1 MTLIHDYIL
10 CNKFLE
16 THYDRKVER
25 LQIKLSIQLFEKY
38 GGLQGIRAKRK
49 FVNQQL
55 RLLYAFQKDA
65 YNRQKRRYEMC
76 KRRGNFTCHDRQY
89 IETHTYLNKKYI
101 DARDYYIDLM
111 EAFSNLIDM
120 VVEFDTEEELYED

>member
-1 MTLIHDYIL
+1 
-10 CNKFLE
+10 
-16 THYDRKVER
+16 
-25 LQIKLSIQLFEKY
+25 
-38 GGLQGIRAKRK
+38 
-49 FVNQQL
+49 
-55 RLLYAFQKDA
+55 
-65 YNRQKRRYEMC
+65 MC